1 MLHHTALATAC
12 LESWHHCPGLATHY
26 TLHHADTISRGQS
39 SYKTPHW
46 VSWHTHCFTDL
57 TRNHIQDSDRGFW
70 TPIKS
75 PEASL
80 TDKLIYWTS
89 ALILWHT
96 VNIWNYW
103 HRQIRGQCGYW
114 SYTGRIHVSIEFWTK
129 QNVGVPQSV
138 PVAGFTF
145 QSCLQRC
152 ATLVLMC
159 VEGCR
164 GPLQNLKRRFH
175 WSLVPVADFAVCNRV
190 CNLYTLM

>member
-46 VSWHTHCFTDL
+46 VSWYTHCFTDL
-57 TRNHIQDSDRGFW
+57 TRNHIQNSDRGFW

-114 SYTGRIHVSIEFWTK
+114 SYTDKIDSCKYWILNKTKCRCSAVS
-129 QNVGVPQSV
+129 
-138 PVAGFTF
+138 AGCRLYF
-145 QSCLQRC
+145 SIVL
-152 ATLVLMC
+152 ATLRNTSIDVRWGM
-159 VEGCR
+159 
-164 GPLQNLKRRFH
+164 
-175 WSLVPVADFAVCNRV
+175 
-190 CNLYTLM
+190 

>member
-1 MLHHTALATAC
+1 MTSLARPGYTQHTA
-12 LESWHHCPGLATHY
+12 HHV
-26 TLHHADTISRGQS
+26 DTISRGQS
-39 SYKTPHW
+39 SYKTPHR
-46 VSWHTHCFTDL
+46 VSWYTHCFTDL
-57 TRNHIQDSDRGFW
+57 TRNHIQNSDRGFW

-80 TDKLIYWTS
+80 THKLIYWTS

-138 PVAGFTF
+138 PVAGFTL

-159 VEGCR
+159 VEVERCR
-164 GPLQNLKRRFH
+164 GPKTDCTTLYLPFETL
-175 WSLVPVADFAVCNRV
+175 SVEVLGADFAIVFATCI
-190 CNLYTLM
+190 LWFT